1 MSTGSPSDRG
11 RNMEV
16 WRLIDLG
23 MAEPFLAQTF
33 YEAVALAVDTGLSP
47 NTIILVQPSSPYVC
61 VGFHQEVEK
70 EVDVE
75 YCRDRGFPI
84 VRRFQGGGAVYLD
97 SNQIFY
103 QIVARRESEIIPPGI
118 EELFEKFLK
127 VTIYAYRK
135 LGLPAEFK
143 TVNDVIVNGRKISGN
158 GAGSFGD
165 NTVIL
170 VGNIILDLDY
180 DSMANVLRVSD
191 EKFQDKMFRS
201 MVEWLTSLRKELGFV
216 PPAEEIKS
224 LLVEGYEQILGIRLV
239 KSTPT
244 EDERRIWEEEVA
256 PRHSSEDW
264 LQMEGLT
271 REGPVEGRAVKIVGG
286 IKVVEVDH
294 KAKKLIRVRAELGE
308 DRILDIVI
316 SGDFFVVPK
325 EALRDLESSLRGAT
339 LDRDEVLNKVHR
351 FYEKSQAETP
361 GLSEEDFTEA
371 IMKLRSL
378 AEVQ

>member
-1 MSTGSPSDRG
+1 L
-11 RNMEV
+11 E
-16 WRLIDLG
+16 
-23 MAEPFLAQTF
+23 MAEPILAQTF
-33 YEAVALAVDTGLSP
+33 YEAVAIAVDRSLSP

-61 VGFHQEVEK
+61 VGFHQEIER
-70 EVDVE
+70 EVNIE
-75 YCRDRGFPI
+75 YCRNRGFPI
-84 VRRFQGGGAVYLD
+84 VRRSQGGGAVYLD

-103 QIVARRESEIIPPGI
+103 QIVARRESEIIPLGV

-127 VTIYAYRK
+127 VTIYVYRR

-143 TVNDVIVNGRKISGN
+143 AINDVIVNGRKISGN
-158 GAGSFGD
+158 GAGNFGD
-165 NTVIL
+165 HTTIL

-191 EKFQDKMFRS
+191 EKFKDKMFRS
-201 MVEWLTSLRKELGFV
+201 MVEWLTSLRKELGFI
-216 PPAEEIKS
+216 PPVKEVKS
-224 LLVEGYEQILGIRLV
+224 LLVEGYEQILGIKLV

-264 LQMEGLT
+264 LRMGGLT
-271 REGPVEGRAVKIVGG
+271 REGSIEGRAVKIAGG
-286 IKVVEVDH
+286 VKVVEVEH
-294 KAKKLIRVRAELGE
+294 KAKKLIRVRAELRE
-308 DRILDIVI
+308 NRILDIAI

-325 EALRDLESSLRGAT
+325 EALKDLESSLRDTT
-339 LDRDEVLNKVHR
+339 LDRDEVLRKVRR

-361 GLSEEDFTEA
+361 GLSEEDFAEA

-378 AEVQ
+378 ADVQ